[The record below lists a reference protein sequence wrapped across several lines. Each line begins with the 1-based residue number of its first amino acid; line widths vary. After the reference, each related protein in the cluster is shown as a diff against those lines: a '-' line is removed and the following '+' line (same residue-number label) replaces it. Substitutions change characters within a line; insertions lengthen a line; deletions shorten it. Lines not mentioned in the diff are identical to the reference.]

1 MAFKKIS
8 KPEHYVVQLD
18 DAGTVDVVTLRAV
31 ESVVDSDTGAAIS
44 DATAIV
50 PIVNFSDSADMPGA
64 RAGLVALRELIDSAV
79 ARTGVAARKS
89 DNATGVS
96 V

>member
-1 MAFKKIS
+1 MAFKKVS

-18 DAGTVDVVTLRAV
+18 EAGAVEVVTLRTV
-31 ESVVDSDTGAAIS
+31 ESVVDSETGAAVS

-50 PIVNFSDSADMPGA
+50 PIVNFSDSADTPDA

-79 ARTGVAARKS
+79 ARTGAARKS
-89 DNATGVS
+89 DNATGES
-96 V
+96 E